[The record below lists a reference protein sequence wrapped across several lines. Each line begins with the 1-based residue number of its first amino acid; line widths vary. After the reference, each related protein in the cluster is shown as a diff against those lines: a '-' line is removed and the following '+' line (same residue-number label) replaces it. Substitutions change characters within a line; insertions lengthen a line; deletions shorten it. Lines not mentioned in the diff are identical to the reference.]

1 MRFYHGRALLI
12 HQLLRPSSFE
22 ISNSALTSYISDKP
36 VALGCAP
43 RLHGISRGQETMALR
58 NVRVI
63 GPDGDRTLAEWD
75 TDTVS
80 PEQLDEIEM
89 QFNQKMRQGFFA
101 ADITDGRNVLIKK
114 FDPKANILLIPR
126 VRGG

>member
-1 MRFYHGRALLI
+1 
-12 HQLLRPSSFE
+12 
-22 ISNSALTSYISDKP
+22 
-36 VALGCAP
+36 
-43 RLHGISRGQETMALR
+43 MALR

-63 GPDGDRTLAEWD
+63 GPDGDKTLAEWD

-80 PEQLDEIEM
+80 PEQLDDIEA

-101 ADITDGRNVLIKK
+101 ADITDGRNILIKK
-114 FDPKANILLIPR
+114 FDPEANILLIPR

>member
-1 MRFYHGRALLI
+1 
-12 HQLLRPSSFE
+12 
-22 ISNSALTSYISDKP
+22 
-36 VALGCAP
+36 
-43 RLHGISRGQETMALR
+43 MALR
-58 NVRVI
+58 NVRMI
-63 GPDGDRTLAEWD
+63 GPDGDKTLAEWD

-80 PEQLDEIEM
+80 AEQLEEIQE

-101 ADITDGRNVLIKK
+101 ADITDGRNILIQK